1 MNQGVKRNKYEYL
14 YLFVTN
20 LIMPNIFN
28 KNHFQNKWQI
38 THDWLT
44 TSDFLENKY
53 FLPIFVIFCCH
64 SYEMSFRFSM
74 YVWTASKSKGLWRT
88 QISALLKVQCSG
100 KNQITLAHPSCKIV
114 SIPWLFR
121 SITKIDYWVCK
132 NLVDLLSSVATL
144 LKINSW
150 ETDNITPSG
159 SG

>member
-1 MNQGVKRNKYEYL
+1 MPTQ
-14 YLFVTN
+14 VT
-20 LIMPNIFN
+20 IFLSGTDV
-28 KNHFQNKWQI
+28 I
-38 THDWLT
+38 TNNSWLADT
-44 TSDFLENKY
+44 YIFSDFFANQLSFY
-53 FLPIFVIFCCH
+53 QYLLFSVIT
-64 SYEMSFRFSM
+64 SNTMSLRFSM
-74 YVWTASKSKGLWRT
+74 CVWTPSKIKGLWKT
-88 QISALLKVQCSG
+88 LISALLKMQCSG

-150 ETDNITPSG
+150 ETDNFTPSG

>member
-1 MNQGVKRNKYEYL
+1 
-14 YLFVTN
+14 
-20 LIMPNIFN
+20 MPNIFN
-28 KNHFQNKWQI
+28 KKHFQNKWQI
-38 THDWLT
+38 VHNWLI
-44 TSDFLENKY
+44 TSDFLQTNY
-53 FLPIFVIFCCH
+53 FYQYLLFSVVTPL
-64 SYEMSFRFSM
+64 RFLM
-74 YVWTASKSKGLWRT
+74 CVWTSSRIIGLWRT
-88 QISALLKVQCSG
+88 LISALLKMQCSG

-144 LKINSW
+144 LKTNGW